1 MGFSR
6 LKFFSLSALC
16 LFGLWALSACVS
28 TDTGGG
34 AEVQQDEKVKIPQD
48 AALLA
53 DADTLSDA
61 VRESYT
67 LLSRDLKDG
76 ARMAVISIAS
86 EDIAE
91 GEFALEELN
100 LLLVNAKKFR
110 MVDRRSLDAIKA
122 EQNFQL
128 SGEVDDDTAV
138 SIGHLIGAEIVITGS
153 ITPYGPAKYLRI
165 KALDVE
171 TGEIRAMTSQ
181 RYNRFL

>member
-6 LKFFSLSALC
+6 LKFFSLSALF
-16 LFGLWALSACVS
+16 LSGLMAWVLISCVS
-28 TDTGGG
+28 TAVPDAPVGS
-34 AEVQQDEKVKIPQD
+34 AEIPQD

-53 DADTLSDA
+53 DADTLPDA

-67 LLSRDLKDG
+67 LLSTNLKDG
-76 ARMAVISIAS
+76 ARMAVISVAS
-86 EDIAE
+86 EDEAE

-110 MVDRRSLDAIKA
+110 MVDRRSLDAIRA

-138 SIGHLIGAEIVITGS
+138 SIGHLTGAEIVITGS
-153 ITPYGPAKYLRI
+153 ITPYGAAKYLRI

-181 RYNRFL
+181 RYHRFL